1 MLHEVVQTSV
11 GHPLQPRIATPAL
24 MIVSPDEVVV
34 IVAAAT
40 ETGEED
46 Y

>member
-1 MLHEVVQTSV
+1 
-11 GHPLQPRIATPAL
+11 